1 MWVLLAGL
9 CGVGCFLEQIPGS
22 YKERARCEEAVK
34 IILDAPPST
43 SLRFAVCIPAPDD
56 IVYE

>member
-34 IILDAPPST
+34 IIMEAPPRGP
-43 SLRFAVCIPAPDD
+43 RFAVCIPAPDD
-56 IVYE
+56 IIHE